1 MFTKK
6 WLICAFLFFICY
18 LIIVYLDKNIAEGFR
33 GGRGRGGIGIGRGYY
48 GGGRGFGYGGR
59 GFGYGRRRGY
69 GYGGVSYPVP
79 VVDNYYSSYWYP
91 YFLYPSYWY

>member
-6 WLICAFLFFICY
+6 WLICAFLFFVCY
-18 LIIVYLDKNIAEGFR
+18 LIIVHLDKNIAEGFH
-33 GGRGRGGIGIGRGYY
+33 GRGRGGIGIGRGYY
-48 GGGRGFGYGGR
+48 GG
-59 GFGYGRRRGY
+59 RRGY
-69 GYGGVSYPVP
+69 YGGVSYPVP

>member
-6 WLICAFLFFICY
+6 LLICAFLFFICY
-18 LIIVYLDKNIAEGFR
+18 LIIVYLDKNIAEEFR
-33 GGRGRGGIGIGRGYY
+33 GGRGGRGYGYGRGYYGGRGGIGIGRGY
-48 GGGRGFGYGGR
+48 GYGGR
-59 GFGYGRRRGY
+59 RHY
-69 GYGGVSYPVP
+69 YGGVSYPVP